1 MSEVA
6 KMPNNNHSHR
16 WALVLG
22 GGAVRGMAHVG
33 VLQVLSQAGLK
44 PDLVVGVSAG
54 SVAGGLYSAGVL
66 PQRMYELACDVGWR
80 KMARLVRPR
89 LGLLDISPLGQM
101 VERLTEGAQIEDLP
115 LPFVAVAADIQAG
128 QLVPF
133 TRGPLVD
140 AILASCAVPGVV
152 CPVEA
157 NGRLLVDGGVLN
169 DLPVGLARQMGADKV
184 VAVNLLPPPKLPAEQ
199 PTNLLEMWSLA
210 FYTLTRLTRVEE
222 GREADVHI
230 LPDIADTSFID
241 FRQVDMLVR
250 KGREAAEASLPTILD
265 VLEE

>member
-1 MSEVA
+1 MAEVENRR
-6 KMPNNNHSHR
+6 K

-22 GGAVRGMAHVG
+22 GGSVRGMAHLG
-33 VLQVLSQAGLK
+33 VLQVLTQAGLK

-54 SVAGGLYSAGVL
+54 SVAGGLYSAGVSL
-66 PQRMYELACDVGWR
+66 ERMYEVARDVAWR

-89 LGLLDISPLGQM
+89 LGMLDISPLGRM
-101 VERLTEGAQIEDLP
+101 VGRLTNDARIEDMP
-115 LPFVAVAADIQAG
+115 LPFVAVATDILVG

-133 TRGPLVD
+133 TQGPLVD

-152 CPVEA
+152 CPVES

-169 DLPVGLARQMGADKV
+169 DLPVGLARQMGVDTV
-184 VAVNLLPPPKLPAEQ
+184 VAVNLLPPPKLAAER
-199 PTNLLEMWSLA
+199 PTNMLEMWSLA

-230 LPDIADTSFID
+230 LPDIADASFID

-250 KGREAAEASLPTILD
+250 KGREAAEASLPAIQEALTKGK
-265 VLEE
+265 

>member
-1 MSEVA
+1 MSD
-6 KMPNNNHSHR
+6 NSRR

-22 GGAVRGMAHVG
+22 GGAARGMAHLG
-33 VLQVLSQAGLK
+33 VLQVLTQAGLK

-54 SVAGGLYSAGVL
+54 SVVGGLYSAGVS
-66 PQRMYELACDVGWR
+66 PQRMYELTRGVGWR

-89 LGLLDISPLGQM
+89 LGIVDLTPLGHL
-101 VERLTEGAQIEDLP
+101 VGWLTDNARIEDLP
-115 LPFVAVAADIQAG
+115 LPFVAVATDIQAG

-133 TRGPLVD
+133 TRGPLAD

-169 DLPVGLARQMGADKV
+169 DLPVGLARQMGVDRV

-199 PTNLLEMWSLA
+199 PTNMIEMWSLA

-222 GREADVHI
+222 GREADVQI
-230 LPDIADTSFID
+230 MPDIADASFID

-250 KGREAAEASLPTILD
+250 KGREAAEASLPAILEALD
-265 VLEE
+265 RDKKTSRS